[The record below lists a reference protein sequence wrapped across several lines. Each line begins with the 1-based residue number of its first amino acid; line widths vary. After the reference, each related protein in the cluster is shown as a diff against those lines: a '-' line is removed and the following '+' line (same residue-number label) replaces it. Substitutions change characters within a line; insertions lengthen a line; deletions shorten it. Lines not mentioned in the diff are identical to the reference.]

1 MHGLMQVFKNKQTH
15 FQIGDNN
22 NIFDWTYVTNVADAH
37 LLAADRLS
45 VPRPDLEEAKHHHL
59 SPIDLSTGQ
68 RVIPTSKG
76 RPMGPAVEPSSNATD
91 LEKTFREGA
100 HYEVR
105 PCVRTRF
112 DQLSD
117 SVIAK
122 TEANPFRVD
131 GEAFFITNG
140 EPVYFWDFMRAVWHA
155 MGDPL
160 DRRVMKIPKSLGS
173 VLASLAET
181 WAWLTGKEPTFT
193 RFRVAFSCVNR
204 WHNIEKAR
212 LVLGYEPKVGVTEG
226 VVRMVEVRVLRYF
239 LKSFMKC

>member
-1 MHGLMQVFKNKQTH
+1 
-15 FQIGDNN
+15 
-22 NIFDWTYVTNVADAH
+22 
-37 LLAADRLS
+37 
-45 VPRPDLEEAKHHHL
+45 
-59 SPIDLSTGQ
+59 
-68 RVIPTSKG
+68 
-76 RPMGPAVEPSSNATD
+76 MGPAVEPSSNATD